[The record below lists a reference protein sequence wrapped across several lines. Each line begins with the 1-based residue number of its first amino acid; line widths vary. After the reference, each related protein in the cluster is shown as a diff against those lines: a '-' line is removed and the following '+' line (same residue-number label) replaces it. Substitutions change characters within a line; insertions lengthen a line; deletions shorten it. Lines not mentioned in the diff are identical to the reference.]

1 MNATPCEVLTSLY
14 FGLWPTLTVLYHRQD
29 VSYANLLTVEA
40 KETLKNLRSGYLHW
54 VLANVET
61 RKHQGEIQTL
71 IDKMSSTQ
79 KTKHLLACPLYKNE
93 NIVHLTFTYSMD
105 HPKIAEET

>member
-40 KETLKNLRSGYLHW
+40 KETFKNLRIGYLYW
-54 VLANVET
+54 VLANMEA
-61 RKHQGEIQTL
+61 RKH
-71 IDKMSSTQ
+71 
-79 KTKHLLACPLYKNE
+79 H
-93 NIVHLTFTYSMD
+93 
-105 HPKIAEET
+105 